1 MHLTHKAPANVSKS
15 GMITG
20 LAASSCDRT
29 DLRDSE
35 EG

>member
-1 MHLTHKAPANVSKS
+1 VHLKHKVTANVSNS

-29 DLRDSE
+29 DLGDSE
-35 EG
+35 ER